1 MKILLASLS
10 FCLALNLFS
19 QTINKSP
26 QLTSVAQYS
35 DSMEYDL
42 NKFTSEYAVEIS
54 TWSQERKEWFKTF
67 TYTRGNIRIPKEPIV
82 PPKWNE

>member
-10 FCLALNLFS
+10 LCLSSNLFS
-19 QTINKSP
+19 QIINNNP
-26 QLTSVAQYS
+26 QSTSVAQYS
-35 DSMEYDL
+35 DTLEYDL

-67 TYTRGNIRIPKEPIV
+67 AYTRGNIRIPKEPIV
-82 PPKWNE
+82 SPKWKD